1 MPRVGTPVKSR
12 GVSCAVHGCESR
24 FYKQNMSRSP
34 FHFFP
39 YPAKHKLRDRWCLK
53 IKKNHDGNKFYRKDI
68 FVCNL
73 HFKAEDFT
81 RSLTGKLKLIPGA
94 EPINVTAE
102 TKSQRKEMV
111 PQGSTDDHAD
121 SCVEMNGNQPLDDGQ
136 SVAGEKDKL
145 NNELQTDTDCLE
157 AQGKKIVPP
166 RSSLQKKSTNKRR
179 NTDADSH
186 VKMNGNQPLD
196 DGQSVAGEKD
206 KLNNELQTDTDCL
219 EAQGKKIIPPRS
231 SLKKK
236 STTKRR
242 NTDADSHVK
251 MNGNQPLD
259 GQSVAGEKDKLN
271 NELQTDTD
279 CLEAQGKKII
289 PPRSSLNKK
298 STNKRRNTDADS
310 HVKMNGNQPLDDG
323 QCTVDAKDK
332 LNNELKAEN
341 ARLRAQVSKLERSFN
356 RAKIEKYEQ
365 SKFIN
370 TLEKDDSLTKHH
382 TGFPTFS
389 LLLAMLS
396 FLDPEINMMMYS
408 SNTCVRSEDA
418 IDFDH
423 NYAGAKETQNKPEI
437 RPDLTS
443 TEQFILVLCRLR
455 QGFSLKHLGYLFGI
469 SESTVGSYV
478 SRWINFM
485 YDRLT
490 VLSIWPSKDAV
501 LKNMPQIFR
510 DKYPDTRVVLGCS
523 EICAEVPDSVT
534 QQSIYKHHV
543 SYKSLLGVAPRGE
556 ITFVSKLQ
564 PASVSKRELVIRSGF
579 LNPSLFKEDD
589 VVMTDQGFT
598 IEDLLE
604 PMNVKLDTPAFLKG
618 RGQFKTQETHKTQH
632 MEAER
637 IHVER
642 AIDNVK
648 QFRILDSPID
658 GSLHESL
665 NQIWTVCCLLTHF
678 YKVTGSKK
686 DFNSCISYH

>member
-1 MPRVGTPVKSR
+1 MPRVGTTVKSR
-12 GVSCAVHGCESR
+12 GVSCAVYGCESR
-24 FYKQNMSRSP
+24 FYKPNMSRSP

-39 YPAKHKLRDRWCLK
+39 YPAKHILRDRWCLK
-53 IKKNHDGNKFYRKDI
+53 IKKYHDGNRFTRKDI

-81 RSLTGKLKLIPGA
+81 RSLTGKWKLNPGA
-94 EPINVTAE
+94 EPTNVTAE
-102 TKSQRKEMV
+102 TKSQKKEMV

-121 SCVEMNGNQPLDDGQ
+121 SRVEMNGNQPVDDGQ

-145 NNELQTDTDCLE
+145 NNELQTDTDCLK
-157 AQGKKIVPP
+157 AQGKQIVPP
-166 RSSLQKKSTNKRR
+166 RSSLKKKSTNKRR

-196 DGQSVAGEKD
+196 G
-206 KLNNELQTDTDCL
+206 
-219 EAQGKKIIPPRS
+219 
-231 SLKKK
+231 
-236 STTKRR
+236 
-242 NTDADSHVK
+242 
-251 MNGNQPLD
+251 
-259 GQSVAGEKDKLN
+259 
-271 NELQTDTD
+271 
-279 CLEAQGKKII
+279 
-289 PPRSSLNKK
+289 
-298 STNKRRNTDADS
+298 
-310 HVKMNGNQPLDDG
+310 G
-323 QCTVDAKDK
+323 QCTVDARDK

-341 ARLRAQVSKLERSFN
+341 ARLRAQVSKLERSCK
-356 RAKIEKYEQ
+356 RVKIEKYEQ
-365 SKFIN
+365 SKFVN

-396 FLDPEINMMMYS
+396 FLDPDMNMMTYS
-408 SNTCVRSEDA
+408 SKICMRSEDA

-423 NYAGAKETQNKPEI
+423 NYAGAKETQNKPET
-437 RPDLTS
+437 RPDLTAK
-443 TEQFILVLCRLR
+443 EQFILVLCRLR

-469 SESTVGSYV
+469 SESTVSSYV
-478 SRWINFM
+478 SRWISFM
-485 YDRLT
+485 YYRLE

-523 EICAEVPDSVT
+523 EICAQVPDSAT
-534 QQSIYKHHV
+534 RQSNYKHHV
-543 SYKSLLGVAPRGE
+543 TYKGLLGIAPSGE

-564 PASVSKRELVIRSGF
+564 PASVSERELVIRSGF
-579 LNPSLFKEDD
+579 LNPNLFEEDD
-589 VVMTDQGFT
+589 VVMADQGFT

-604 PMNVKLDTPAFLKG
+604 PMNVKLNTPAFLKG
-618 RGQFKTQETHKTQH
+618 RGQFETEEAHETQH
-632 MEAER
+632 IEAER

-648 QFRILDSPID
+648 QFQILDSPID

-678 YKVTGSKK
+678 CEVTGSKN
-686 DFNSCISYH
+686 DLVVFLYHDRAM